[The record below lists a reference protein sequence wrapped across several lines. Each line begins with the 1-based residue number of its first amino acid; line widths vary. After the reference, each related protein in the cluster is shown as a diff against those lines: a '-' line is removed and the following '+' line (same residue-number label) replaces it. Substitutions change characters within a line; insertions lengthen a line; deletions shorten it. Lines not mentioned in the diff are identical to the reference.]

1 MSGNG
6 ELDGPD
12 LSAGISLDDLA
23 TNATIAGR
31 VGNEAILLSKFEDGL
46 FAVSRSCTHYHA
58 DLADGLLSR
67 GTVRCP
73 WHHACF
79 DLRSGRA
86 LRAPA
91 LDALDT
97 WLVEVDG
104 NTAFVRRKL
113 ELKSSEQRHAGNA
126 KKIVIIGGG
135 AAGLACAHEL
145 RQLGYSG
152 SLTMISADQDPP
164 VDRPNLSKDYLAGS
178 APNEWMPLRSDSWYR
193 DNGIDLRLSCEVNRI
208 DPAARRVHTRT
219 GDEFDYDR
227 LLIATGSEPNRLT
240 GNGFDHD
247 AVVTLRSYAD
257 ARAITVRLA
266 PGMTAAV
273 IGSSFIGLEAA
284 AALRK
289 RGIDVHVI
297 APEKLPFERILGP
310 QVGLFLQALHERN
323 GVRFHLGTS
332 VRSFAKGAVILADG
346 QAIRADIVLVGIGV
360 RPRTS
365 LAASAGIE
373 APAGIA
379 VDAFLQTSVPEIY
392 AAGDIVAYPDPLT
405 GEPTRIEHWVVAERQ
420 GQAVA
425 ANMLGLRKRYQ
436 AVPFFWTQQYDV
448 SLRYVGR
455 AAKWDEVVIDG
466 DVNSR
471 DFIARYYDEGVHR
484 ASAAVG
490 RDREMLEEERRF
502 ERLIADPQT
511 DAPLAREP
519 APTAGIKCPA

>member
-97 WLVEVDG
+97 WLVEVEG
-104 NTAFVRRKL
+104 NIAFVRRKL
-113 ELKSSEQRHAGNA
+113 ERKLTEQKHAGDA

-135 AAGLACAHEL
+135 AAGLSCANEL

-152 SLTMISADQDPP
+152 AISMLSADQDPP

-178 APNEWMPLRSDSWYR
+178 APDEWMPLRSDRWYR
-193 DNGIDLRLSCEVNRI
+193 DNGIDLRLETEVVRI
-208 DPAARRVHTRT
+208 DPVARRVYTRT
-219 GDEFDYDR
+219 GDEVGYDR

-257 ARAITVRLA
+257 AQAIAARASA
-266 PGMTAAV
+266 GMTAAV

-289 RGIDVHVI
+289 RGLEVHVI
-297 APEKLPFERILGP
+297 APEKLPFERLLGE
-310 QVGLFLQALHERN
+310 QVGLFLYALHERN
-323 GVRFHLGTS
+323 GVHFHLGTS
-332 VRSFAKGAVILADG
+332 VTNFANGAVTLADG
-346 QAIRADIVLVGIGV
+346 QAISADIVLVGIGV

-365 LAASAGIE
+365 LAVSAGIE
-373 APAGIA
+373 APAAIA
-379 VDAFLQTSVPEIY
+379 VDAFLRTVVPDIY
-392 AAGDIVAYPDPLT
+392 AAGDIAAYPDPVT

-436 AVPFFWTQQYDV
+436 AVPFFWTKQYDV
-448 SLRYVGR
+448 SVRYVGR
-455 AAKWDEVVIDG
+455 AARWDEVVVNG
-466 DVNSR
+466 DVSGG
-471 DFIARYYDEGVHR
+471 DFIARYYDKGVHL

-502 ERLIADPQT
+502 EGMIAEAQS
-511 DAPLAREP
+511 DATLVREP
-519 APTAGIKCPA
+519 VPAAGIKCPT

>member
-1 MSGNG
+1 MSGSD

-12 LSAGISLDDLA
+12 FSTGISLDDLA

-31 VGNEAILLSKFEDGL
+31 VGNEAVLLSKFEDGL

-58 DLADGLLSR
+58 DLADGLLSH

-97 WLVEVDG
+97 WLVEVEG
-104 NTAFVRRKL
+104 SIAFVRRKL
-113 ELKSSEQRHAGNA
+113 ERKSTEQRQAGDA

-152 SLTMISADQDPP
+152 ALTMVSADQDSP
-164 VDRPNLSKDYLAGS
+164 VDRPNLSKDYLAGT
-178 APNEWMPLRSDSWYR
+178 APDVWMPLRSEDWYR
-193 DNGIDLRLSCEVNRI
+193 DHEIDLRLGCEVDRI
-208 DPAARRVHTRT
+208 DAKARRVHTCI
-219 GDEFDYDR
+219 GDEIAYDR
-227 LLIATGSEPNRLT
+227 LLVATGSEPNRLT
-240 GNGFDHD
+240 GNGFDHE

-257 ARAITVRLA
+257 ARAIAARLEAVKTV
-266 PGMTAAV
+266 AV

-289 RGIDVHVI
+289 RGVEVHVL
-297 APEKLPFERILGP
+297 APEKLPFERLLGER
-310 QVGLFLQALHERN
+310 VGLFLQALHERN

-332 VRSFAKGAVILADG
+332 VTSFADGAVILADG
-346 QAIRADIVLVGIGV
+346 QKVSADIVLVGIGV
-360 RPRTS
+360 RPRTT

-379 VDAFLQTSVPEIY
+379 VDAFLQTNVPDIY
-392 AAGDIVAYPDPLT
+392 AAGDIAAYPDPLT

-425 ANMLGLRKRYQ
+425 ANMMGLRKRYQ
-436 AVPFFWTQQYDV
+436 AVPFFWTQQYEV

-455 AAKWDEVVIDG
+455 AANWDEVVIDG
-466 DVNSR
+466 DVSSR
-471 DFIARYYDEGVHR
+471 DFIARYYDKGVHR

-502 ERLIADPQT
+502 ERLIADARSDT
-511 DAPLAREP
+511 SLAREP
-519 APTAGIKCPA
+519 EPAAGIKCPT

>member
-1 MSGNG
+1 MSSNG
-6 ELDGPD
+6 EPEGPD
-12 LSAGISLDDLA
+12 FSAGISLDDLA

-31 VGNEAILLSKFEDGL
+31 VGPEAVLLSKFEDGL
-46 FAVSRSCTHYHA
+46 FAVSGSCTHYHA
-58 DLADGLLSR
+58 DLANGLLSR

-97 WLVEVDG
+97 WLVEVEG
-104 NTAFVRRKL
+104 NIAFVRRKL
-113 ELKSSEQRHAGNA
+113 ERKSTEQRYGQDP
-126 KKIVIIGGG
+126 KRIVIIGGG

-152 SLTMISADQDPP
+152 ALTMVSADHDSP
-164 VDRPNLSKDYLAGS
+164 VDRPNLSKDYLAGT
-178 APNEWMPLRSDSWYR
+178 APDEWMPLRSDSWYR
-193 DNGIDLRLSCEVNRI
+193 DNEIGLRLGCEVDRI
-208 DPAARRVHTRT
+208 DAEARRVHTRT
-219 GDEFDYDR
+219 GDEIAYDR
-227 LLIATGSEPNRLT
+227 LLVATGSEPNRLA
-240 GNGFDHD
+240 GNGFDHE
-247 AVVTLRSYAD
+247 AIVTLRSYAD
-257 ARAITVRLA
+257 ARAIAARLSA
-266 PGMTAAV
+266 GMTAAV

-289 RGIDVHVI
+289 RGVEVHVI
-297 APEKLPFERILGP
+297 APEKLPFERLLGP

-332 VRSFAKGAVILADG
+332 VTSFADGAVILADG
-346 QAIRADIVLVGIGV
+346 QKVSADIVLVGIGV
-360 RPRTS
+360 RPRTT

-373 APAGIA
+373 APGGIA
-379 VDAFLQTSVPEIY
+379 VDAFLQTSVSDIY
-392 AAGDIVAYPDPLT
+392 AAGDIAAYPDPLT
-405 GEPTRIEHWVVAERQ
+405 GELTRIEHWVVAERQ

-436 AVPFFWTQQYDV
+436 AVPFFWTQQYEV

-466 DVNSR
+466 DVSSR
-471 DFIARYYDEGVHR
+471 DYIARYFDQGVHR

-490 RDREMLEEERRF
+490 RDREMLEEELRF
-502 ERLIADPQT
+502 ERLIAQAQSDVQ
-511 DAPLAREP
+511 LAREP
-519 APTAGIKCPA
+519 EPAEGIKCPT

>member
-1 MSGNG
+1 VSG
-6 ELDGPD
+6 
-12 LSAGISLDDLA
+12 
-23 TNATIAGR
+23 
-31 VGNEAILLSKFEDGL
+31 
-46 FAVSRSCTHYHA
+46 SCTHYHA

-67 GTVRCP
+67 STVRCP

-97 WLVEVDG
+97 WLVEVEG

-113 ELKSSEQRHAGNA
+113 ELKSSEQRRTGQA

-145 RQLGYSG
+145 RQLGFSG
-152 SLTMISADQDPP
+152 MLTMLSADQDPP

-178 APNEWMPLRSDSWYR
+178 APDEWMPLRPDRWYL
-193 DNGIDLRLSCEVNRI
+193 DNEIDLRLGCEVNRI
-208 DPAARRVHTRT
+208 DPVARRVHTRT
-219 GDEFDYDR
+219 GHEFAYDR

-240 GNGFDHD
+240 RNGFDHD
-247 AVVTLRSYAD
+247 AVLTLRSYAE
-257 ARAITVRLA
+257 ARGIIARVA
-266 PGMTAAV
+266 PGMTAVV

-284 AALRK
+284 AALRN
-289 RGIDVHVI
+289 RSVEVHVL
-297 APEKLPFERILGP
+297 APEKLPFERLLGE

-332 VRSFAKGAVILADG
+332 VTSFADGAVSLADR
-346 QAIRADIVLVGIGV
+346 QKVSADIVLVGIGV
-360 RPRTS
+360 QPRTT

-379 VDAFLQTSVPEIY
+379 VDAFLQTSVPDIY
-392 AAGDIVAYPDPLT
+392 AAGDIAAYPDPLT

-425 ANMLGLRKRYQ
+425 ASMMGLRKRYQ
-436 AVPFFWTQQYDV
+436 AVPFFWTQQYGV

-455 AAKWDEVVIDG
+455 AVNWDEVVIDG
-466 DVNSR
+466 DVSSR
-471 DFIARYYDEGVHR
+471 DFIARYYGKGVHL
-484 ASAAVG
+484 ASAGVG

-502 ERLIADPQT
+502 ERLIADARSDT
-511 DAPLAREP
+511 SLAREP
-519 APTAGIKCPA
+519 EPAAGIKCPT

>member
-1 MSGNG
+1 MSGTG
-6 ELDGPD
+6 KLDGPD

-23 TNATIAGR
+23 MNATIAGR
-31 VGNEAILLSKFEDGL
+31 VGNEAVLLSKFEDGL
-46 FAVSRSCTHYHA
+46 FAVSRSCTHYQA
-58 DLADGLLSR
+58 DLADGLLNR

-97 WLVEVDG
+97 WLVEVQG

-113 ELKSSEQRHAGNA
+113 DLNSTEQRHAEDP

-152 SLTMISADQDPP
+152 ALTMISADQDPP
-164 VDRPNLSKDYLAGS
+164 VDRPNLSKDYLAGT
-178 APNEWMPLRSDSWYR
+178 APDEWMPLRPDSWYR
-193 DNGIDLRLSCEVNRI
+193 DNEIDLRLGCEVDRI
-208 DPAARRVHTRT
+208 DPDARRVHTRT
-219 GDEFDYDR
+219 GDEIAYDR
-227 LLIATGSEPNRLT
+227 LLIATGSEPNHLT
-240 GNGFDHD
+240 GSGFDHE
-247 AVVTLRSYAD
+247 AVFTLRSYAD
-257 ARAITVRLA
+257 ARAITARVTA
-266 PGMTAAV
+266 SKTAAV

-289 RGIDVHVI
+289 RGVEVHVI
-297 APEKLPFERILGP
+297 ATEKMPFERLLGP
-310 QVGLFLQALHERN
+310 QVGLFLQSLHERN

-332 VRSFAKGAVILADG
+332 VKSFANGAVILADG
-346 QAIRADIVLVGIGV
+346 QAVNADIVLVGIGV

-373 APAGIA
+373 APVGIL
-379 VDAFLQTSVPEIY
+379 VDALLETSIGGIY
-392 AAGDIVAYPDPLT
+392 AAGDIAAYPDPVT

-425 ANMLGLRKRYQ
+425 ANMLGLKRRYR
-436 AVPFFWTQQYDV
+436 AVPFFWTKQYDV
-448 SLRYVGR
+448 SVRYVGR
-455 AAKWDEVVIDG
+455 AAQWDEVVIDG
-466 DVNSR
+466 DVSAR
-471 DFIARYYDEGVHR
+471 DFIARYYDNGVHR
-484 ASAAVG
+484 ASAGVG
-490 RDREMLEEERRF
+490 RDREMLEEELRF
-502 ERLIADPQT
+502 ERMIAQARSDVSR
-511 DAPLAREP
+511 AREP
-519 APTAGIKCPA
+519 AAAAGIKCQT

>member
-12 LSAGISLDDLA
+12 FSAGISLDDLA
-23 TNATIAGR
+23 MNATIAGR
-31 VGNEAILLSKFEDGL
+31 VGNEAVLLSKFEDGL

-91 LDALDT
+91 LDALGT
-97 WLVEVDG
+97 WLVEVEG
-104 NTAFVRRKL
+104 NLAFVRRKL
-113 ELKSSEQRHAGNA
+113 HLKSTEQRHAGEP

-152 SLTMISADQDPP
+152 SLTMISADQDSP
-164 VDRPNLSKDYLAGS
+164 VDRPNLSKDYLAGT
-178 APNEWMPLRSDSWYR
+178 APDEWMPLRSDSWYR
-193 DNGIDLRLSCEVNRI
+193 DNEIDLRLETEVVRI
-208 DPAARRVHTRT
+208 DPVARRVHTRT
-219 GDEFDYDR
+219 GDAVAYDR

-257 ARAITVRLA
+257 ARAIAARVSADMTV
-266 PGMTAAV
+266 AV

-289 RGIDVHVI
+289 RRVEVHVV
-297 APEKLPFERILGP
+297 APEKLPFERLFGE

-323 GVRFHLGTS
+323 GVRFHLGSSVTS
-332 VRSFAKGAVILADG
+332 FTDGEVILADG
-346 QAIRADIVLVGIGV
+346 QAISADIVLVGIGV
-360 RPRTS
+360 RPRTT

-379 VDAFLQTSVPEIY
+379 VDAFLQTSVPDIY
-392 AAGDIVAYPDPLT
+392 AAGDIAAYPDPLT
-405 GEPTRIEHWVVAERQ
+405 GESARIEHWVVAERQ
-420 GQAVA
+420 GQTVA
-425 ANMLGLRKRYQ
+425 ANMLGFRKRYQ

-448 SLRYVGR
+448 SVRYVGR
-455 AAKWDEVVIDG
+455 SETWDAVVIDG
-466 DVNSR
+466 DVSSR
-471 DFIARYYDEGVHR
+471 DFIARYYEKGVHR

-502 ERLIADPQT
+502 ERLMADAQP
-511 DAPLAREP
+511 DASLAREP
-519 APTAGIKCPA
+519 APAAGIKCPT

>member
-113 ELKSSEQRHAGNA
+113 ELKSSEPRHAGNA

-152 SLTMISADQDPP
+152 ALTMISADQDPP

-193 DNGIDLRLSCEVNRI
+193 DNGIDLRLSCEVDRI

-240 GNGFDHD
+240 GNSFDHD

-257 ARAITVRLA
+257 ARAITAKVA

-289 RGIDVHVI
+289 RGVDVHVI
-297 APEKLPFERILGP
+297 APEELPFGRLLGP
-310 QVGLFLQALHERN
+310 QVGHFLQALHERN
-323 GVRFHLGTS
+323 GVRFHFGTS
-332 VRSFAKGAVILADG
+332 ATSFANGAVMLADG
-346 QAIRADIVLVGIGV
+346 QTVSADIVLVGIGV

-365 LAASAGIE
+365 LAASAGID
-373 APAGIA
+373 AHDGIH
-379 VDAFLQTSVPEIY
+379 VDAYLRTSVPDIY
-392 AAGDIVAYPDPLT
+392 AAGDIAAYPDPIR

-420 GQAVA
+420 GQTVA

-455 AAKWDEVVIDG
+455 AEKWDEVIVDG
-466 DVNSR
+466 EVSNG
-471 DFIARYYDEGVHR
+471 DFIARYYDKGIHL

-490 RDREMLEEERRF
+490 HDREMLEEELRF
-502 ERLIADPQT
+502 ERMIAQAQSDIS
-511 DAPLAREP
+511 LAREP
-519 APTAGIKCPA
+519 TSAAGIKCPT

>member
-1 MSGNG
+1 MSGSG
-6 ELDGPD
+6 KLDGPD
-12 LSAGISLDDLA
+12 FSTGISLDDLA
-23 TNATIAGR
+23 INATIAGR

-97 WLVEVDG
+97 WLVEVEG
-104 NTAFVRRKL
+104 NIAFVRRKL
-113 ELKSSEQRHAGNA
+113 ERKSTEQKHAGDP
-126 KKIVIIGGG
+126 KEIVIIGGG

-152 SLTMISADQDPP
+152 ALTMISADQDPP
-164 VDRPNLSKDYLAGS
+164 VDRPNLSKDYLAGG
-178 APNEWMPLRSDSWYR
+178 APDEWMPLRSDSWYR
-193 DNGIDLRLSCEVNRI
+193 DNGIDLRISCEVDRI
-208 DPAARRVHTRT
+208 DPVSRRVHTCTR
-219 GDEFDYDR
+219 EEIAYDR

-247 AVVTLRSYAD
+247 AVVTLRSFAD
-257 ARAITVRLA
+257 ARAIIARLER
-266 PGMTAAV
+266 GMTAAV

-289 RGIDVHVI
+289 RGVEVEVI
-297 APEKLPFERILGP
+297 APEKLPFEHLLGE
-310 QVGLFLQALHERN
+310 QLGMFLQTLHARN

-332 VRSFAKGAVILADG
+332 VTSFADGEVILANG
-346 QAIRADIVLVGIGV
+346 QAISADIVLVGIGV

-373 APAGIA
+373 APAGIP
-379 VDAFLQTSVPEIY
+379 VDVFLQTSVPDIY
-392 AAGDIVAYPDPLT
+392 AAGDIAAYPDPLT

-455 AAKWDEVVIDG
+455 AASWDEVVIDG
-466 DVNSR
+466 DVSSR
-471 DFIARYYDEGVHR
+471 DFVARYYEKGVHL

-502 ERLIADPQT
+502 ERMIAEAQSNTSLP
-511 DAPLAREP
+511 REP
-519 APTAGIKCPA
+519 AAAAGIKCPT

>member
-6 ELDGPD
+6 DLDGPD
-12 LSAGISLDDLA
+12 FSAGISLDDLA
-23 TNATIAGR
+23 RNATIAGR
-31 VGNEAILLSKFEDGL
+31 VGKEAVLLSKFEDGL
-46 FAVSRSCTHYHA
+46 FAVGRSCTHYHA
-58 DLADGLLSR
+58 DLAGGLLSR

-91 LDALDT
+91 LDGLDT
-97 WLVEVDG
+97 WQVEVEG
-104 NTAFVRRKL
+104 NFAFVRRKL
-113 ELKSSEQRHAGNA
+113 EPKMTEQKHAGDA
-126 KKIVIIGGG
+126 RKIVIIGGG
-135 AAGLACAHEL
+135 AAGLACAYEL

-152 SLTMISADQDPP
+152 ALTMISADQDPP

-178 APNEWMPLRSDSWYR
+178 APDKWMPLRSEDWYR
-193 DNGIDLRLSCEVNRI
+193 DHEIDLRLGCEVDRI
-208 DPAARRVHTRT
+208 DAEARRVHTRD
-219 GDEFDYDR
+219 GNEVGYDR

-240 GNGFDHD
+240 GHGFDHE

-257 ARAITVRLA
+257 ARAIAARASV
-266 PGMTAAV
+266 GMTAAV
-273 IGSSFIGLEAA
+273 IGSSFIGLEAT

-289 RGIDVHVI
+289 RGVEVHVI
-297 APEKLPFERILGP
+297 APEKLPFERLLGQ
-310 QVGLFLQALHERN
+310 QVGLFLQVLHERN

-332 VRSFAKGAVILADG
+332 ALRFANGALVLADG
-346 QAIRADIVLVGIGV
+346 QSVAADFVLAGIGV

-373 APAGIA
+373 AMASIP
-379 VDAFLQTSVPEIY
+379 VDAFLQTSVPDIF
-392 AAGDIVAYPDPLT
+392 AAGDIAAYPDPLT

-420 GQAVA
+420 GQVVA

-455 AAKWDEVVIDG
+455 AASWDEVVIDG
-466 DVNSR
+466 DVSSR
-471 DFIARYYDEGVHR
+471 DFVARYYEKGVHL

-502 ERLIADPQT
+502 ERMIAEAQSNTSLP
-511 DAPLAREP
+511 REP
-519 APTAGIKCPA
+519 AAAAGIKCPT

>member
-1 MSGNG
+1 MSGSG
-6 ELDGPD
+6 ELHGPD
-12 LSAGISLDDLA
+12 FSAGISLDDLV

-31 VGNEAILLSKFEDGL
+31 VGKEAILLSKFEDGL
-46 FAVSRSCTHYHA
+46 FAVSRSCTHYQA
-58 DLADGLLSR
+58 DLANGLLNR

-113 ELKSSEQRHAGNA
+113 EREPPEQRHGGDAR
-126 KKIVIIGGG
+126 KIVIIGGG

-145 RQLGYSG
+145 RKLGYTG
-152 SLTMISADQDPP
+152 ALTMISADQDPP
-164 VDRPNLSKDYLAGS
+164 VDRPNLSKDYLAGA
-178 APNEWMPLRSDSWYR
+178 APDEWMPLRSDNWYR
-193 DNGIDLRLSCEVNRI
+193 ENEIDLRLGCEVHRI
-208 DPAARRVHTRT
+208 DPDARLVHTRT
-219 GDEFDYDR
+219 GNEIAYDR

-240 GNGFDHD
+240 GNGFAHE

-257 ARAITVRLA
+257 ARAITERVA
-266 PGMTAAV
+266 AGKTATV

-289 RGIDVHVI
+289 RGVEVHVI
-297 APEKLPFERILGP
+297 APEKVPFEHLLG
-310 QVGLFLQALHERN
+310 QEVGRFVQALHERH
-323 GVRFHLGTS
+323 GVHFHLGSS
-332 VRSFAKGAVILADG
+332 VASFADGAVILADG
-346 QAIRADIVLVGIGV
+346 KAVSADIVLVGIGV
-360 RPRTS
+360 KPRTS

-373 APAGIA
+373 APAGIL
-379 VDAFLQTSVPEIY
+379 VDAFLQASVPDVY
-392 AAGDIVAYPDPLT
+392 AAGDIAAYPDPLT

-425 ANMLGLRKRYQ
+425 ANMLGLKKRYR
-436 AVPFFWTQQYDV
+436 AVPFFWTKQYDV
-448 SLRYVGR
+448 SVRYVGR
-455 AAKWDEVVIDG
+455 TSQWDEVVIDG
-466 DVNSR
+466 DVSGR
-471 DFIARYYDEGVHR
+471 DFIARYYDQGVHR

-490 RDREMLEEERRF
+490 RDREMLEEELRF
-502 ERLIADPQT
+502 ERLIAQAQPDI
-511 DAPLAREP
+511 ARAREP
-519 APTAGIKCPA
+519 AAAAVIKCPT

>member
-1 MSGNG
+1 MSGDSK
-6 ELDGPD
+6 LDGPD
-12 LSAGISLDDLA
+12 FSAGISLDDLS

-97 WLVEVDG
+97 WLVEVEG
-104 NTAFVRRKL
+104 NTAFVRQKV
-113 ELKSSEQRHAGNA
+113 ELQSTEQRHAEDL

-145 RQLGYSG
+145 RQLGYWG
-152 SLTMISADQDPP
+152 SLTIISADQDPP
-164 VDRPNLSKDYLAGS
+164 VDRPNLSKDYLAGT
-178 APNEWMPLRSDSWYR
+178 APDEWMPLRSDSWYR
-193 DNGIDLRLSCEVNRI
+193 ENEIDLRLGCEVDGV
-208 DPAARRVHTRT
+208 DPAARQVHTLA
-219 GDEFDYDR
+219 GGEIAYDR
-227 LLIATGSEPNRLT
+227 LLIATGSEPSRLT
-240 GNGFDHD
+240 GNGFDHE
-247 AVVTLRSYAD
+247 AVVTLRSFAD
-257 ARAITVRLA
+257 ARAIAARLA
-266 PGMTAAV
+266 PGTTAAI

-289 RGIDVHVI
+289 RGVEVHVI
-297 APEKLPFERILGP
+297 APEKLPFERLLGK

-332 VRSFAKGAVILADG
+332 VTGFAEGEVILADE
-346 QAIRADIVLVGIGV
+346 QKLSADMVLVGIGV

-365 LAASAGIE
+365 LATSAGIE
-373 APAGIA
+373 APTGIT

-392 AAGDIVAYPDPLT
+392 AAGDIAAYPDPLT

-420 GQAVA
+420 GQVAA
-425 ANMLGLRKRYQ
+425 ANMLGLSKRYQ

-455 AAKWDEVVIDG
+455 AASWDDVVIDG
-466 DVNSR
+466 DVGGR
-471 DFIARYYDEGVHR
+471 DFIARYCDKGVHL
-484 ASAAVG
+484 ASAAIG
-490 RDREMLEEERRF
+490 RDREMLEEEQRF
-502 ERLIADPQT
+502 ERLIAEAQSDT
-511 DAPLAREP
+511 SFGREP
-519 APTAGIKCPA
+519 EVAAGIKCPA

>member
-1 MSGNG
+1 MSGDG
-6 ELDGPD
+6 KLDGRD
-12 LSAGISLDDLA
+12 FSAGISLEDLA

-31 VGNEAILLSKFEDGL
+31 VGNEAVLLSKFEDGL
-46 FAVSRSCTHYHA
+46 FAVSGSCTHYHA

-97 WLVEVDG
+97 WLVEVEG
-104 NTAFVRRKL
+104 NIAFVRRKL
-113 ELKSSEQRHAGNA
+113 ERKSSEQRHAGDA

-135 AAGLACAHEL
+135 AAGLACAYEL
-145 RQLGYSG
+145 RQLGFSG
-152 SLTMISADQDPP
+152 ALTMISADEDPP
-164 VDRPNLSKDYLAGS
+164 VDRPNLSKDYLEGS
-178 APNEWMPLRSDSWYR
+178 APDEWMPLRSDSWYR
-193 DNGIDLRLSCEVNRI
+193 ENEIDLRLECEVDRI
-208 DPAARRVHTRT
+208 DPDARRVHTRT
-219 GDEFDYDR
+219 GEEIAYDR

-257 ARAITVRLA
+257 ARAIAAKLA
-266 PGMTAAV
+266 AGMTAAV

-289 RGIDVHVI
+289 RGVDVHVI
-297 APEKLPFERILGP
+297 APENLPFERLLGQ
-310 QVGLFLQALHERN
+310 QVGLFLQALHEQN
-323 GVRFHLGTS
+323 GVHFHLGTS
-332 VRSFAKGAVILADG
+332 VTNFANGAVTLADG
-346 QAIRADIVLVGIGV
+346 QAVSADIVLVGIGV

-373 APAGIA
+373 AASGIP
-379 VDAFLQTSVPEIY
+379 VDAFLQTSVPDIY
-392 AAGDIVAYPDPLT
+392 AAGDIAAYPDPIT
-405 GEPTRIEHWVVAERQ
+405 GQPTRIEHWVVAERQ
-420 GQAVA
+420 GQTVA

-436 AVPFFWTQQYDV
+436 AVPFFWTKQYDV
-448 SLRYVGR
+448 SVRYVGR
-455 AAKWDEVVIDG
+455 AAEWDEVVVDG
-466 DVNSR
+466 DVSR
-471 DFIARYYDEGVHR
+471 GNFIARYYDEGAHR

-490 RDREMLEEERRF
+490 RDREMLEEERQF
-502 ERLIADPQT
+502 ERMIAQARPH
-511 DAPLAREP
+511 ASLAREP
-519 APTAGIKCPA
+519 TPAAGIKCPA